1 MIHIASGSLESTE
14 TGRHV
19 KPLVRL
25 TAAAEQAHAKG
36 LRIKVVVMGVDQDP
50 ETGSLFATV
59 SDFSIPLN
67 SGYRG
72 HWKNSV
78 CRSCI
83 RIRTVMKT
91 VVL

>member
-1 MIHIASGSLESTE
+1 
-14 TGRHV
+14 
-19 KPLVRL
+19 
-25 TAAAEQAHAKG
+25 
-36 LRIKVVVMGVDQDP
+36 MGVDQDP